1 MAEVPHASAAA
12 RPAVRRFLAA
22 LAALC
27 AAAGLTA
34 QPLPAPLQRC
44 VAITQDSERLACFDR
59 ETAAA
64 RRAASAA
71 AAPATAGASAP
82 VTAGASANTQPAQN
96 SAGAAVATAPP
107 AKPAAD
113 AAAVTGPG
121 SAAPP
126 LSPEQKLGLT
136 PEGLRKLEAKQGV
149 KPPEVK
155 GLTAH
160 ISSVSR
166 GAAGRMVFTLDNGQS
181 WRQAET
187 RSSFE
192 AAPGDIATISSG
204 ALGSFFLAT
213 GKHNWTRVERIP

>member
-1 MAEVPHASAAA
+1 MTATVEAPPAS
-12 RPAVRRFLAA
+12 A
-22 LAALC
+22 LAAV
-27 AAAGLTA
+27 AALFASAGLTA
-34 QPLPAPLQRC
+34 QPLPAPLQSC
-44 VAITQDSERLACFDR
+44 AAITQDSERLACFDR

-71 AAPATAGASAP
+71 PAPATAGA
-82 VTAGASANTQPAQN
+82 GASAQPAQN
-96 SAGAAVATAPP
+96 SAGAAVATAKP
-107 AKPAAD
+107 AAAAAD
-113 AAAVTGPG
+113 AAPAPTG
-121 SAAPP
+121 AAPP
-126 LSPEQKLGLT
+126 LSPEQKLGLS

-166 GAAGRMVFTLDNGQS
+166 GASGRMVFALDNGQT

-213 GKHNWTRVERIP
+213 GKHNWIRVERIP